1 MKSKNRLLLLL
12 HWAGREKYWLFLA
25 VILSTVS
32 GLCIVVPYMGI
43 GRLMDSVLSG
53 TYTAELCSQI
63 AVVIALS
70 VVVRFV
76 LLSCSGVASH
86 RGAYGT
92 LFMVRCMVAEHL
104 SKAPLGAL
112 NERRT
117 GGIKTVMNEDIEKL
131 ELFLAHN
138 LPDLVCYLV
147 GPILIFGYLSTLNL
161 PLALV
166 SLVPLFM
173 VLMVLGVMFRNTQ
186 GLMANMNRS
195 LARLNSVMIE
205 YISGMRLIKAYNM
218 GSRSFKKFSD
228 AIKEENAL
236 WNETS
241 RRMGP
246 PYAAFV
252 IIIESGILLI
262 VPLGG
267 ALLLRGSITASVF
280 LLFAYIGSMYL
291 TEVRPLQELGTNL
304 ANVLGAVTQVQSI
317 LDIPIPKGGSSF
329 PRTHDIELRHVSFSY
344 DGVTNVLQGVNL
356 RIGNGE
362 RLGLVGPSGAG
373 KTTLTE
379 LISRFYDVQSG
390 QVLIGGQ
397 SVDTINYESLMQNIA
412 IVFQKTFLTSDSV
425 LQNIR
430 MGTDASLEKVRAAAR
445 QAQIDDFIMS
455 LPQAYETRVGDF
467 GLRFSGG
474 EKQRIAIARAILK
487 DAPIL
492 ILDEATSA
500 SDPENQL
507 ELDRAIQNLCEGRT
521 VIIVAHRLSALSMC
535 DRVAVVEDHTVSCI
549 GTDQEVRRQ
558 NSYYRKAWESFE
570 AARSI
575 TYQGNKTGEC
585 ND

>member
-1 MKSKNRLLLLL
+1 MMKSKNRLLLLL

-267 ALLLRGSITASVF
+267 GS
-280 LLFAYIGSMYL
+280 
-291 TEVRPLQELGTNL
+291 
-304 ANVLGAVTQVQSI
+304 
-317 LDIPIPKGGSSF
+317 
-329 PRTHDIELRHVSFSY
+329 
-344 DGVTNVLQGVNL
+344 
-356 RIGNGE
+356 
-362 RLGLVGPSGAG
+362 
-373 KTTLTE
+373 
-379 LISRFYDVQSG
+379 
-390 QVLIGGQ
+390 
-397 SVDTINYESLMQNIA
+397 
-412 IVFQKTFLTSDSV
+412 
-425 LQNIR
+425 
-430 MGTDASLEKVRAAAR
+430 
-445 QAQIDDFIMS
+445 
-455 LPQAYETRVGDF
+455 
-467 GLRFSGG
+467 
-474 EKQRIAIARAILK
+474 
-487 DAPIL
+487 
-492 ILDEATSA
+492 
-500 SDPENQL
+500 
-507 ELDRAIQNLCEGRT
+507 C
-521 VIIVAHRLSALSMC
+521 
-535 DRVAVVEDHTVSCI
+535 
-549 GTDQEVRRQ
+549 
-558 NSYYRKAWESFE
+558 
-570 AARSI
+570 
-575 TYQGNKTGEC
+575 
-585 ND
+585 